1 MNIEQPEQL
10 KSPSAVMDAR
20 VLYATL
26 CILNENGGTLPRTEM
41 VDLVEKRITPT
52 DWEKELVEVSGE
64 VRWISALNFR
74 SIDFVKS
81 GYLEKNRGVWNIT
94 SDGIDALEL
103 GEVDLFLT
111 AKKKYKEWRDGRVS
125 PKVKKK

>member
-1 MNIEQPEQL
+1 MKQPEQL

-26 CILNENGGTLPRTEM
+26 CILKENGGTLPRTEM
-41 VDLVEKRITPT
+41 VGLVEKKITPT

-74 SIDFVKS
+74 SIGFVKS
-81 GYLEKNRGVWNIT
+81 GYLKKIGEY
-94 SDGIDALEL
+94 GILLPMEL
-103 GEVDLFLT
+103 MHLN
-111 AKKKYKEWRDGRVS
+111 
-125 PKVKKK
+125 